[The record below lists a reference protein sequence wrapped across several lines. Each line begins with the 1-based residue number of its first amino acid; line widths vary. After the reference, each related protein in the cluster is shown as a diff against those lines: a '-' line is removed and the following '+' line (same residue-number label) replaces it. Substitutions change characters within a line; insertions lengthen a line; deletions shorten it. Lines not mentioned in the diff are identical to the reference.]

1 MASLG
6 SVAGKARSDC
16 PLSAA
21 LDLLGDRWTLLV
33 IRDLALRGKHSFSEI
48 HGSAEGVATNVLAER
63 LARLEAGGIVTKT
76 RDASDGRRFTYGLT
90 EKGKDLIPVLIEMI
104 VWSAAHHEGTAAAP
118 GFVEAARRDRPA
130 LVEKL
135 RAALA

>member
-1 MASLG
+1 MRSM
-6 SVAGKARSDC
+6 SENARSTC
-16 PLSAA
+16 PLSTA
-21 LDLLGDRWTLLV
+21 LDLFGDRWTLLV

-48 HGSAEGVATNVLAER
+48 LESAEGVATNVLAER

-76 RDASDGRRFTYGLT
+76 RNPDDGRRYSYGLT
-90 EKGKDLIPVLIEMI
+90 EKGKDLIPVLVEII

-118 GFVEAARRDRPA
+118 GFVEAAKRDRPA
-130 LVEKL
+130 LVEEL

>member
-1 MASLG
+1 MSEN
-6 SVAGKARSDC
+6 ARSTC
-16 PLSAA
+16 PLSTA
-21 LDLLGDRWTLLV
+21 LDLFGDRWTLLV

-48 HGSAEGVATNVLAER
+48 LESAEGVATNVLAER

-76 RDASDGRRFTYGLT
+76 RNPDDGRRYSYGLT
-90 EKGKDLIPVLIEMI
+90 EKGKDLIPVLVEII

-118 GFVEAARRDRPA
+118 GFVEAAKRDRPA
-130 LVEKL
+130 LVEEL